1 MDKREPNSD
10 HDMEKRWFANIYFL
24 MKVLRKLLF
33 LEIVFNIYDRNKL
46 LICVRIKWWG
56 VDLINKLLRILLVVS
71 GCDIHS

>member
-33 LEIVFNIYDRNKL
+33 LEIVYNI
-46 LICVRIKWWG
+46 
-56 VDLINKLLRILLVVS
+56 
-71 GCDIHS
+71 